1 MMIFLYPLTETLDLK
16 DFGGKASGLSKII
29 SFGLHVPR
37 GFAIHKRGYEYY
49 IAKNEL
55 PQELL
60 NELNEKLQILTGEK
74 LIVRSS
80 AIGEDAD
87 DFSFA
92 GQLDSFVVENKIA
105 SVVDGVK
112 KCWASLQGNR
122 AKAYQNISGNLLTDM
137 GVVIQEFVEAD
148 YSGVLFTKSPYNK
161 SHIYTEYVKGGAEPL
176 VSGKVTPDSFSATSE
191 MELIPEKTLP
201 FNHKVLLKG
210 ALHLQDRFDKPLDIE
225 WILSEHEFF
234 FVQARPIKS
243 NEKERVFWT
252 NTNLNE
258 NYPTPISPLLYS
270 IARDSYYHYFKNI
283 SSILLLGKESIRKL
297 EYDFSNS
304 VGIFANRIYYNMT
317 SIHNIIAASPYE
329 SYFQDAFNKFVGY
342 KIDDASSKVFIR
354 KQSLFRLGARLLFLN
369 FSLASHVK
377 EIESKVSDFDNH
389 VTKAKTLKELS
400 LCFYEFLDLRF
411 NQWYHAS
418 LADLFS
424 MIHYKLLGSLTKRV
438 YGEDHAGVHNGLIQA
453 IPGLISNQPLFASWK
468 ILKEIESVPGGKDFF
483 MNKDSKLLY
492 SHISKTP
499 EWEAVHKLVV
509 EYLKNWGFRCSGEL
523 MFTIENYIESP
534 HKFIELLQLYFNYGQ
549 DDPKVSISKKDNERR
564 ALLRTSIRK
573 IFSKRH
579 ILFPLAIFESVALI
593 LLARSCRKAI
603 LSREQVRYK
612 QAQMYYNFKKVVV
625 QIGLAFKSQDIIE
638 DENDIFF
645 LEYKEIGSLLASS
658 NMFAGNI
665 AEMISIRKVNY
676 ETESANTFPESF
688 ETVFGERP
696 IEAGDY
702 TKLVTEGKEHAGLAA
717 SGGKV
722 RARVKVLMSV
732 MEAEKIKTGEILV
745 TKQTDP
751 GWAMVFPIIG
761 GLIVEKGGALSHGAI
776 VAREFGIPAVLGI
789 ENITEILRDNDEVVL
804 DGDRGT
810 ITIL

>member
-1 MMIFLYPLTETLDLK
+1 MIFLYPLTDKLDVK

-29 SFGLHVPR
+29 SFGLAVPN
-37 GFAIHKRGYEYY
+37 GFAIHKHGYKYY
-49 IAKNEL
+49 NENNVL

-60 NELNEKLQILTGEK
+60 NELEEKLQVFK
-74 LIVRSS
+74 RDQLIVRSS

-92 GQLDSFVVENKIA
+92 GQLDSFVVRNSIA
-105 SVVDGVK
+105 SVVEGVK
-112 KCWASLQGNR
+112 KCYASLLGDR
-122 AKAYQNISGNLLTDM
+122 AIAYQKISGNSLTEM
-137 GVVIQEFVEAD
+137 GVVIQEFIEAD

-161 SHIYTEYVKGGAEPL
+161 YHIYAEYVKGGAEPL
-176 VSGKVTPDSFSATSE
+176 VSGKVTPESFSATNQ
-191 MELIPEKTLP
+191 MDLIPEKALP
-201 FNHKVLLKG
+201 FDHKALLKG
-210 ALHLQDRFDKPLDIE
+210 ALHLQDQFAKPLDIE
-225 WILSEHEFF
+225 WILSDGNFY
-234 FVQARPIKS
+234 FVQARPIRIA
-243 NEKERVFWT
+243 EKERVFWT

-283 SSILLLGKESIRKL
+283 SSILMLGKDSIRKL

-304 VGIFANRIYYNMT
+304 VGVFGNRIYYNMT

-342 KIDDASSKVFIR
+342 KIDDASSKVFTR
-354 KQSLFRLGARLLFLN
+354 KQSLFRLGIRLLFLN
-369 FSLASHVK
+369 FSLASHVR
-377 EIESKVSDFDNH
+377 EIEKKVIDFDHN
-389 VTKAKTLKELS
+389 VSKAKSSKELS

-438 YGEDHAGVHNGLIQA
+438 YGDDHAGVQNGLIQA
-453 IPGLISNQPLFASWK
+453 IPGLISNQPLFASRE
-468 ILKEIESVPGGKDFF
+468 ILKEIERIPNGKELF
-483 MNKDSKLLY
+483 MSNDSKLVY
-492 SHISKTP
+492 THVSESPGWKG
-499 EWEAVHKLVV
+499 VNRLVE
-509 EYLKNWGFRCSGEL
+509 EYLEKWGFRCSGEL

-534 HKFIELLQLYFNYGQ
+534 HKFIELLQLYFKYGQ
-549 DDPKVSISKKDNERR
+549 DDPKVTISKKDAERR
-564 ALLRTSIRK
+564 ALLRSSIRK
-573 IFSKRH
+573 IFLKRH
-579 ILFPLAIFESVALI
+579 ILFPLAISESVALI

-603 LSREQVRYK
+603 FSREQVRYR
-612 QAQMYYNFKKVVV
+612 QAQMYYDFRKVVGR
-625 QIGLAFKSQDIIE
+625 IGFVFQKQGIVEHPKDIL
-638 DENDIFF
+638 FM
-645 LEYKEIGSLLASS
+645 EYKEIGSLLASS
-658 NMFAGNI
+658 NMFTGNI
-665 AEMISIRKVNY
+665 AEMITIRKINY
-676 ETESANTFPESF
+676 ESESANTFPESF

-696 IEAGDY
+696 QRVCDY
-702 TKLVTEGKEHAGLAA
+702 TAAVSEGNEHKGLAA

-722 RARVKVLMSV
+722 RAKVKVLMSV
-732 MEAEKIKTGEILV
+732 MEADKIKTGEILV

-751 GWAMVFPIIG
+751 GWAMVFPIIS

-789 ENITEILRDNDEVVL
+789 ENITEILKDNDEVLL

-810 ITIL
+810 ISIL